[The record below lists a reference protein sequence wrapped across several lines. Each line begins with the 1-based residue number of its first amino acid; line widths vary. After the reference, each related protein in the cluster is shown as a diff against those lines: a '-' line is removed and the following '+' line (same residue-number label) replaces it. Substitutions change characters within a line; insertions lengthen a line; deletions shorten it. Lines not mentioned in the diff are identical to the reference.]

1 MASRGNA
8 EYPAADSHPG
18 AVLSEVAPMTH
29 APQELASVV
38 IRFAG
43 DSGDGVQLTGSQFTT
58 TSALAGNDIATL
70 PDYPAEIRAPAG
82 TLFGVSGYQLQ
93 FGSVDIRTPGDQ
105 PDALVAFNPAALK
118 TNLNRLRKGGL
129 VVVNTDAFSK
139 RNVTKAGYEVDP
151 LADDTLD
158 GFQVVKVGMTE
169 MTRLALAESPL
180 GKKDKD
186 RAKNFFA
193 LGLVYFLYSRDLSHT
208 IAWVKTK
215 FASTPDVV
223 AANIKALK
231 TGYNFA
237 ETTQA
242 FVSTYRVEQ
251 ARIAPGRYRNVT
263 GNMATALGFVS
274 AARTA
279 GLDLF
284 LGSYPITPAS
294 DILHALSSMRAM
306 GVRTL
311 QAEDEIAAV
320 CAAIGASYSGQ
331 LGICSTSGPGLALK
345 GEAIGLALMVELPLV
360 VIDVQR
366 GGPSTGLPT
375 KTEQSDL
382 FMAMYGRN
390 GESPLPIVAASS
402 PADCF
407 EAAYEAAR
415 ISIKW
420 RTPVIFMSDGYLGNG
435 SEPWKIPDSASLPPV
450 EANFLAEAPPGGFQ
464 PYARDP
470 ETLARPWVKPGTP
483 GLEHRIGG
491 LEKEHLTGNVSYDP
505 ANHQRMCELRRDK
518 VDRVR
523 IDMGPLHVT
532 GERTGDLLVIGWG
545 STRGAI
551 ATAVEAA
558 QSEGKRVSH
567 SHQRYIHPL
576 HPDLPG
582 LIAGFDKV
590 LVPEINLGQL
600 VKILRAEFLVD
611 ARGFN
616 KITGQPLNVGEIR
629 AAIDD
634 MLYGEV

>member
-1 MASRGNA
+1 MN
-8 EYPAADSHPG
+8 E
-18 AVLSEVAPMTH
+18 AVSQTSQPPE
-29 APQELASVV
+29 ELASVV

-43 DSGDGVQLTGSQFTT
+43 DSGDGVQLTGSQFSN

-70 PDYPAEIRAPAG
+70 PDYPAEIRAPTG

-93 FGSVDIRTPGDQ
+93 FGSVAVRTPGDE

-118 TNLNRLRKGGL
+118 TNLARLRRGGL
-129 VVVNTDAFSK
+129 IVVNTDAFTG
-139 RNVTKAGYEVDP
+139 RNLTKAGYDTNP
-151 LADDTLD
+151 LED
-158 GFQVVKVGMTE
+158 GSLVGYQLVTVAMTE
-169 MTRLALAESPL
+169 LTRLALADSPL

-193 LGLVYFLYSRDLSHT
+193 LGLVYFLYSRDLAPT
-208 IAWVKTK
+208 IDWVKDK
-215 FASTPDVV
+215 FRAKSDVLD
-223 AANIKALK
+223 ANILVLK

-237 ETTQA
+237 ETTQT
-242 FVSTYRVEQ
+242 FVSTFKVAQ
-251 ARIAPGRYRNVT
+251 ARIAPGRYRNLT
-263 GNMATALGFVS
+263 GNVATALGFVA

-279 GLDLF
+279 GVDLF

-294 DILHALSSMRAM
+294 DVLHTLSSMRSQ
-306 GVRTL
+306 GVKTL

-320 CAAIGASYSGQ
+320 CAAIGASYAGS

-360 VIDVQR
+360 VINVQR

-382 FMAMYGRN
+382 MIAMYGRN
-390 GESPLPIVAASS
+390 GDSPLPIVAASS

-415 ISIKW
+415 ISMKW

-435 SEPWKIPDSASLPPV
+435 SEPWKIPAAASLPPIDP
-450 EANFLAEAPPGGFQ
+450 AFLPAEAKDGFQ
-464 PYARDP
+464 PYSRDP
-470 ETLARPWVKPGTP
+470 DTLARPWIKPGTP

-505 ANHQRMCELRRDK
+505 DNHQLMCELRRDK
-518 VDRVR
+518 VMR
-523 IDMGPLHVT
+523 IQADMGPLRLT
-532 GERTGDLLVIGWG
+532 GDRTGDVLVIGWG

-558 QSEGKRVSH
+558 RAEGVSVSH
-567 SHQRYIHPL
+567 CHLRHIHPL
-576 HPDLPG
+576 HPDLGG
-582 LIAGFDKV
+582 LIAGFDKI

-600 VKILRAEFLVD
+600 IQILRAEFLID
-611 ARGFN
+611 ATGYN
-616 KITGQPLNVGEIR
+616 KVTGQPLSVRGIR
-629 AAIDD
+629 RAIADLINGD
-634 MLYGEV
+634 AR

>member
-1 MASRGNA
+1 M
-8 EYPAADSHPG
+8 
-18 AVLSEVAPMTH
+18 
-29 APQELASVV
+29 

-93 FGSVDIRTPGDQ
+93 FGSVAVRTPGDQ

-118 TNLNRLRKGGL
+118 TNLARLRRGGL
-129 VVVNTDAFSK
+129 IVVNTDAFNK
-139 RNVTKAGYEVDP
+139 RNLTKAGYDSNP
-151 LADDTLD
+151 LEDDSLV
-158 GFQVVKVGMTE
+158 GYQLVKVGMTE
-169 MTRLALAESPL
+169 LTRLALADSPL

-193 LGLVYFLYSRDLSHT
+193 LGLVYFLYSRDLQHT
-208 IAWVKTK
+208 IRWISTK
-215 FASTPDVV
+215 FEGKQDVID
-223 AANIKALK
+223 ANVKALK
-231 TGYNFA
+231 TGYNYA
-237 ETTQA
+237 LTTQT
-242 FVSTYRVEQ
+242 FVSTFRISE
-251 ARIAPGRYRNVT
+251 ARITPGRYRNLT

-279 GLDLF
+279 GIDLF

-294 DILHALSSMRAM
+294 DILHALSSMRSQ

-320 CAAIGASYSGQ
+320 CAAIGASYAGH

-345 GEAIGLALMVELPLV
+345 GEAIGLALMVELPMV
-360 VIDVQR
+360 VINVQR

-382 FMAMYGRN
+382 FIAMYGRN

-415 ISIKW
+415 ISVKW

-435 SEPWKIPDSASLPPV
+435 SEPWKIPDSASLPPIDP
-450 EANFLAEAPPGGFQ
+450 AFLGADAADGFQ
-464 PYARDP
+464 PYSRDP

-518 VDRVR
+518 VNRVR
-523 IDMGPLHVT
+523 MDMGPLHVS
-532 GERTGDLLVIGWG
+532 GERTGDVLVIGWG

-558 QSEGKRVSH
+558 QAEGKRVTH

-576 HPDLPG
+576 HPDLDD
-582 LIAGFDKV
+582 LIRGFDKV

-600 VKILRAEFLVD
+600 VKVLRAEYLVD

-629 AAIDD
+629 KAIDD
-634 MLYGEV
+634 LLYGDA

>member
-1 MASRGNA
+1 M
-8 EYPAADSHPG
+8 
-18 AVLSEVAPMTH
+18 
-29 APQELASVV
+29 

-93 FGSVDIRTPGDQ
+93 FGSVAVRTPGDQ

-118 TNLNRLRKGGL
+118 TNLARLRRGGL
-129 VVVNTDAFSK
+129 IVVNTDAFNK
-139 RNVTKAGYEVDP
+139 RNLTKAGYDSNP
-151 LADDTLD
+151 LEDDSLV
-158 GFQVVKVGMTE
+158 GYQLVKVGMTE
-169 MTRLALAESPL
+169 LTRLALADSPL

-193 LGLVYFLYSRDLSHT
+193 LGLVYFLYSRDLQHT
-208 IAWVKTK
+208 IRWISTK
-215 FASTPDVV
+215 FEGKQDVID
-223 AANIKALK
+223 ANVKALK
-231 TGYNFA
+231 TGYNYA
-237 ETTQA
+237 LTTQI
-242 FVSTYRVEQ
+242 FVSTFRISE
-251 ARIAPGRYRNVT
+251 ARITPGRYRNLT

-279 GLDLF
+279 GIDLF

-294 DILHALSSMRAM
+294 DILHALSSMRSQ

-320 CAAIGASYSGQ
+320 CAAIGASYAGH

-345 GEAIGLALMVELPLV
+345 GEAIGLALMVELPMV
-360 VIDVQR
+360 VINVQR

-382 FMAMYGRN
+382 FIAMYGRN

-415 ISIKW
+415 ISVKW

-435 SEPWKIPDSASLPPV
+435 SEPWKIPDSASLPPIDP
-450 EANFLAEAPPGGFQ
+450 AFLGADAADGFQ
-464 PYARDP
+464 PYSRDP

-518 VDRVR
+518 VNRVR
-523 IDMGPLHVT
+523 MDMGPLHVS
-532 GERTGDLLVIGWG
+532 GERTGDVLVIGWG

-558 QSEGKRVSH
+558 QAEGKRVTH

-576 HPDLPG
+576 HPDLDD
-582 LIAGFDKV
+582 LIRGFDKV

-600 VKILRAEFLVD
+600 VKVLRAEYLVD

-629 AAIDD
+629 KAIDD
-634 MLYGEV
+634 LLYGDA

>member
-1 MASRGNA
+1 M
-8 EYPAADSHPG
+8 
-18 AVLSEVAPMTH
+18 
-29 APQELASVV
+29 

-93 FGSVDIRTPGDQ
+93 FGSVAVRTPGDQ

-118 TNLNRLRKGGL
+118 TNLARLRRGGL
-129 VVVNTDAFSK
+129 IVVNTDAFNK
-139 RNVTKAGYEVDP
+139 RNLTKAGYDSNP
-151 LADDTLD
+151 LEDDSLV
-158 GFQVVKVGMTE
+158 GYQLVKVGMTE
-169 MTRLALAESPL
+169 LTRLALADSPL

-193 LGLVYFLYSRDLSHT
+193 LGLVYFLYSRDLQHT
-208 IAWVKTK
+208 ISWISTK
-215 FASTPDVV
+215 FEGKQDVID
-223 AANIKALK
+223 ANVKALK
-231 TGYNFA
+231 TGYNYA
-237 ETTQA
+237 LTTQI
-242 FVSTYRVEQ
+242 FVSTFRISE
-251 ARIAPGRYRNVT
+251 ARITPGRYRNLT

-279 GLDLF
+279 GIDLF

-294 DILHALSSMRAM
+294 DILHALSSMRSQ

-320 CAAIGASYSGQ
+320 CAAIGASYAGH

-345 GEAIGLALMVELPLV
+345 GEAIGLALMVELPMV
-360 VIDVQR
+360 VINVQR

-382 FMAMYGRN
+382 FIAMYGRN

-415 ISIKW
+415 ISVKW

-435 SEPWKIPDSASLPPV
+435 SEPWKIPDSASLPPIDP
-450 EANFLAEAPPGGFQ
+450 AFLGADAADGFQ
-464 PYARDP
+464 PYSRDP

-518 VDRVR
+518 VNRVR
-523 IDMGPLHVT
+523 MDMGPLHVS
-532 GERTGDLLVIGWG
+532 GERTGDVLVIGWG

-558 QSEGKRVSH
+558 QAEGKRVTH

-576 HPDLPG
+576 HPDLDD
-582 LIAGFDKV
+582 LIRGFDKV

-600 VKILRAEFLVD
+600 VKVLRAEYLVD

-629 AAIDD
+629 KAIDD
-634 MLYGEV
+634 LLYGDA